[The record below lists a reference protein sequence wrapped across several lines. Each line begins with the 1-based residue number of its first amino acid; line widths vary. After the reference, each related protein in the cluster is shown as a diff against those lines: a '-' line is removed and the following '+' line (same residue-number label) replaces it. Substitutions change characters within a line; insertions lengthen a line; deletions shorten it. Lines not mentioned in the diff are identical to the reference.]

1 MGKFIQIHTLTGFS
15 SVLLNR
21 DDTGM
26 AKRIEYG
33 NNIRTRTSSQFAK
46 RKLRTA
52 TTANSL
58 ISIKDAGMSIR
69 SRLVFHKKIAEPL
82 IEAGYDKK
90 SVIAVVM
97 SIMGVMYN
105 NNKDLLKK
113 NNKKFKEIIDDMQ
126 SDELSVLDKN
136 ELVIF
141 GEAEIERIKEI
152 AKNTLDKLDNSI
164 LEDDKSDEIILKN
177 MIEYF
182 KDKEISAELR
192 AIPNT
197 SIDMA
202 AFGRMVTGDCLSNM
216 DAAVHVAHA
225 FSVHSQQT
233 EVDFFTAVDDLK
245 NSKDGDDSGSAHVGE
260 TEINSPLLYAYYV
273 IDFDA
278 LVGNLTGLDNA
289 REVAAEVVNR
299 IIRLAS
305 ENIVGAKK
313 GSTAPYSSADL
324 IFLEVGEDMPRSL
337 AKAYRKPA
345 APTLPA
351 AVSALTEYIAGKEKI
366 YSKPDGDRFLMSTV
380 DAEIDGAEKM
390 NLSDSIKCLKNIL
403 MDE

>member
-58 ISIKDAGMSIR
+58 ISIEDAGMSIR

-82 IEAGYDKK
+82 VEAGYDKK

-105 NNKDLLKK
+105 DIKDLSKK
-113 NNKKFKEIIDDMQ
+113 NSKKFKEILDGMEGDD
-126 SDELSVLDKN
+126 LSVLDKK
-136 ELVIF
+136 ELVVF
-141 GEAEIERIKEI
+141 GATEINFIKNIAEK
-152 AKNTLDKLDNSI
+152 TLDSLDKSVLEGDNSN
-164 LEDDKSDEIILKN
+164 EIILRN
-177 MIEYF
+177 MIEFF
-182 KDKEISAELR
+182 KDNKISAELR
-192 AIPNT
+192 AVPNT

-202 AFGRMVTGDCLSNM
+202 AFGRMVTGDSLSNM

-245 NSKDGDDSGSAHVGE
+245 NREEGDDSGSGHLGE

-278 LVGNLTGLDNA
+278 LVDNLIGLDNA

-337 AKAYRKPA
+337 AEAYRKPA
-345 APTLPA
+345 APTLTA
-351 AVSALTEYIAGKEKI
+351 AVSALTEYVAGKEKI
-366 YSKPDGDRFLMSTV
+366 YGKPDGDRFLMSTV
-380 DAEIDGAEKM
+380 DAEIDGAQKM
-390 NLSDSIKCLKNIL
+390 NLSDSIKCLKDIL